1 MHNDQMHLIITGGN
15 GYIGARIIVDAI
27 HSGMTVTFMGREKPA
42 PMMGLNFVFWELGLE
57 IPREACEL
65 ASSLKST
72 LLIHL
77 AHDWQDSGDVNLNAT
92 YVLFQSARQ
101 LGIRRF
107 LFASSQSARADS
119 PNKYGRIK
127 RKIEEVISGPDVI
140 SARIGL
146 VYGGGGGHGMYG
158 LLLKLVRLPV
168 LPMVSPETLVQPIE
182 LGEVSSAI
190 LKLAGSELSGQV
202 SVASKT
208 PITFSKFLKQVA
220 RVEFGRRIWVIPVPL
235 KLALFGCMI
244 TKWIPGIPS
253 VDKERVLGLVGTMPM
268 EISAQLGELG
278 IAIADG
284 DVPRLSSTS
293 TGRRG
298 LLIEANSVYRYCLGK
313 RPSKSLLRLY
323 IKGVMSGINE
333 SIHPVGINFMILQ
346 WPLLFRFIESFG
358 GIGALSSRLRLAK
371 VLGANILWRSRD
383 DDHSNRFYVLIR
395 LTFSLIVDC
404 LAFPF
409 RLVLSNFYK

>member
-1 MHNDQMHLIITGGN
+1 
-15 GYIGARIIVDAI
+15 
-27 HSGMTVTFMGREKPA
+27 MGRKKPA
-42 PMMGLNFVFWELGLE
+42 PVIGLNFVFWELGLE
-57 IPREACEL
+57 IPREACQH

-77 AHDWQDSGDVNLNAT
+77 AHDWRDSGDVNLDAT
-92 YVLFQSARQ
+92 HVLFQSARK

-127 RKIEEVISGPDVI
+127 RRIEEVISGPDVI

-158 LLLKLVRLPV
+158 LLLKLARLPV

-190 LKLAGSELSGQV
+190 LKLAGSELSGQI

-208 PITFSKFLKQVA
+208 PITFSKFLEQVA
-220 RVEFGRRIWVIPVPL
+220 RVEFGRRLWIIPIPL

-268 EISAQLGELG
+268 EISARLGALG

-293 TGRRG
+293 TGRKG

-323 IKGVMSGINE
+323 IKGVISGINE
-333 SIHPVGINFMILQ
+333 SIHPVGINFVILR
-346 WPLLFRFIESFG
+346 WPFLFRFIEPFG
-358 GIGALSSRLRLAK
+358 GKGVLVSRLRLVR
-371 VLGANILWRSRD
+371 VLGASVLWHSHNHD
-383 DDHSNRFYVLIR
+383 CSNRFYVLLR
-395 LTFSLIVDC
+395 LTFLLMIDC
-404 LAFPF
+404 LIFPF